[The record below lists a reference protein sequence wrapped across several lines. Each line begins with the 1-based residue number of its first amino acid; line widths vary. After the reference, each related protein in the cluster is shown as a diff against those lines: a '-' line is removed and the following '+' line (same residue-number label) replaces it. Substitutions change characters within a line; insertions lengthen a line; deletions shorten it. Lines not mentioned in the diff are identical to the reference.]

1 MIYQL
6 NKKIQSVFLS
16 TYDESPF
23 IIRKKAYV
31 LMWLL
36 IIMIPVIIGF
46 IIINIYRN
54 DPHELLAMLV
64 IDVVFMGVCIG
75 AFVLLKIGKFHISAT
90 MIVYFNSSLTIAGYI
105 AKHSTAVQTGFNS
118 FVVLMLA
125 TVVFTAIFE
134 SRQSL
139 LTISGLFFV
148 ANIVEF
154 FLLKNM
160 IAPELYGYLLSGT
173 LNTVIGLI
181 MIVGFSY
188 FNRLITDEALII
200 TQKEL
205 DKNVELNLKLV
216 QKVEQATVDLED
228 TVEQVKVL
236 NGLLPICASC
246 KKIRDDK
253 GYWNQIETYIQKHS
267 KAEFSHSI
275 CPTCLDKLYGDEDW
289 YIKMNQ
295 KQEIDGN

>member
-6 NKKIQSVFLS
+6 NKRIQSVFLS
-16 TYDESPF
+16 TYDESSF

-36 IIMIPVIIGF
+36 IIMIPVMIGF
-46 IIINIYRN
+46 IFINIYRN
-54 DPHELLAMLV
+54 DPKELLAMVL
-64 IDVVFMGVCIG
+64 IDFVFLLVCIV
-75 AFVLLKIGKFHISAT
+75 AFILLKAGKFYIST
-90 MIVYFNSSLTIAGYI
+90 NLIIYIITLLSIGGYI

-118 FVVLMLA
+118 FVILMLA
-125 TVVFTAIFE
+125 NIVFTAIFG
-134 SRQSL
+134 SHRSL
-139 LTISGLFFV
+139 FLISSLFFT

-154 FLLKNM
+154 FLLKSL
-160 IAPELYGYLLSGT
+160 IDTDLYGYLLSGS
-173 LNTVIGLI
+173 LNTLIG
-181 MIVGFSY
+181 MIIITGFCY
-188 FNRLITDEALII
+188 FNRIITDEALII

-216 QKVEQATVDLED
+216 RKVEQTTEVLED

-236 NGLLPICASC
+236 SGLLPICSSC

-275 CPTCLDKLYGDEDW
+275 CPVCADELYGNEDW
-289 YIKMNQ
+289 YIKMKQ
-295 KQEIDGN
+295 KKELEGK